1 MTPSRRPPLPICRGW
16 PSSSETFSSS
26 STPVARMR
34 TRSGSSSK
42 RRATSA
48 AGSPQRT
55 RIAALQRLVLEHR
68 ADQAAQRG
76 GGAAD
81 GDGLRRMLDLDPL
94 EDVVDAVADLADLR
108 RRGRVG
114 GDQLVGEDAG
124 ADLPGAH
131 LLGAAGDGA
140 EDHLGRAAADVDDAD
155 LPSTG
160 WPSVLVAP
168 MKESR
173 PSSSSLRISTST
185 PGGLADRLR
194 RPRSPLRGLA
204 HRGGGDGAD
213 RLGAQ
218 LSRQPHLGGDDLGDL
233 STFSAGIAPSSSI
246 ALLIRV

>member
-1 MTPSRRPPLPICRGW
+1 MTPSRSPPLPICSGW

-26 STPVARMR
+26 STPVVRMR

-55 RIAALQRLVLEHR
+55 RIAALQGLVLEHR
-68 ADQAAQRG
+68 ADQPAQRG
-76 GGAAD
+76 GAAAD
-81 GDGLRRMLDLDPL
+81 RDGLGRVLDLDPL

-124 ADLPGAH
+124 ADPPGAH

-155 LPSTG
+155 RALDRVAERLGRADEGEP
-160 WPSVLVAP
+160 PLLLVA
-168 MKESR
+168 EHLDR
-173 PSSSSLRISTST
+173 DA
-185 PGGLADRLR
+185 GGLADRRGHLAR
-194 RPRSPLRGLA
+194 RWRPRAPPRWRRRGSSSA
-204 HRGGGDGAD
+204 PS
-213 RLGAQ
+213 
-218 LSRQPHLGGDDLGDL
+218 SRASRTWVATTSQTS
-233 STFSAGIAPSSSI
+233 STFSARIAPSSSS